1 MANLGNVWH
10 IPANPEPPGVAGMRD
25 PVFPATPAATVTI
38 YTGNQFAGD
47 GNPGNQLQVG
57 SSLFYSPQ
65 GGAAW
70 TEVPLAFSAEIGNN
84 KYYSA
89 PVPFGSF
96 QAGTNVRYYLRIAYD
111 DHDTTFLQLNADG
124 ITSATTADESAAQAA
139 PFVFTVDTPALRGQ
153 WAPVIP
159 LPNVGIHA
167 HVLPNGLV
175 LMWGRRDN
183 PGQSLNVDPPTPL
196 HQGGTPAPP
205 ATCTP
210 FLWNPVTGEVSKT
223 SQPTMPDGSLT
234 NLFCS
239 GHAFLADGRL
249 FVAGGHLADGAGVNQ
264 TTVYDPVA
272 GTWTPGAP
280 MNAGRWYPT
289 VTRLPD
295 GSVLVL
301 SGSFA
306 GPGGGSVP
314 NTVPQVWRAG
324 TLSSLAGNPQG
335 PLDLYPRVHV
345 RSSGQVLVTGS
356 LAETWSLDPSGTGTW
371 TDLGIQRAN
380 GQRDYAPSVLYG
392 PDQVLYI
399 GGGSPP
405 IADAE
410 LLDLS
415 QQPPAWRDPKDQAAQ
430 MAFPRR
436 QHNAT
441 ILPDGTVLVTGGTR
455 SGGAGPPENF
465 NNLDPGQPIHVAELW
480 DPGTGHWT
488 QLAAEQEDRCYHS
501 TAVLLP
507 DGRVLSAGGGEFF
520 PVEGVPEENLPQD
533 SHLDGQIFSP
543 PYLFK
548 GTQPV
553 ITSAPAT
560 VSYGQTF
567 QVGTAQPGDIQ
578 KVTWIGL
585 SSVTHSFNTG
595 QRFLALQAVPS
606 AGGLAVTAPASPD
619 ACPPGHYL
627 MFLVTTGGVPS
638 VAAIVQVAAAPG
650 QPQAAAAAGTAHA
663 QAAAAAPGQPQ
674 AVAAAPRQPQAA
686 VAAGTAHDQAAA
698 PEAAH
703 AQAAAPATP
712 APPDVFALRASVLAA
727 ATGTKVVIGI
737 TGTCPYGI
745 AACWGGANEALH
757 HLDGVAFV
765 DPIAN
770 AEDSTA
776 MVFLAGG
783 GLPPLDRWREEF
795 RRIANDSYTVRGI
808 EVTVSGRVTTRDGTV
823 VLVSDGAVPPL
834 VLMPLDQ
841 ADVVQWDRSARA
853 PRTADPRELDAY
865 RALARETAGRTG
877 PPDAGAQLVTVTG
890 PLVPAAPGYRLQV
903 RTVAEPGQ

>member
-25 PVFPATPAATVTI
+25 PVFPATPASTVTI
-38 YTGNQFAGD
+38 YTGNQFAGG

-84 KYYSA
+84 KYYSGS
-89 PVPFGSF
+89 VPLGSF
-96 QAGTNVRYYLRIAYD
+96 PAGTIVRYYLRIAYD
-111 DHDTTFLQLNADG
+111 DHDTTFLQLNTDG
-124 ITSATTADESAAQAA
+124 VTSATTADESAAQAD
-139 PFVFTVDTPALRGQ
+139 PFLFTVETPALRGQ
-153 WAPVIP
+153 WGPVIP

-183 PGQSLNVDPPTPL
+183 PSQSLNVDPPTPL
-196 HQGGTPAPP
+196 HQGGPAAPP

-210 FLWNPVTGEVSKT
+210 FLWNPATGEVSKT
-223 SQPTMPDGSLT
+223 SQPTMPDGSLA

-239 GHAFLADGRL
+239 GHAFLPDGRL

-295 GSVLVL
+295 GGVLVL

-345 RSSGQVLVTGS
+345 RSNGQVLVTGS

-392 PDQVLYI
+392 TDQVLYI

-415 QQPPAWRDPKDQAAQ
+415 QQPPAWRDPKDQASQ

-548 GTQPV
+548 GTRPV

-595 QRFLALQAVPS
+595 QRFLALPAVPS

-650 QPQAAAAAGTAHA
+650 QPQPAAAG
-663 QAAAAAPGQPQ
+663 AARAEAAAPGQPQ
-674 AVAAAPRQPQAA
+674 P
-686 VAAGTAHDQAAA
+686 VAAGAAR
-698 PEAAH
+698 
-703 AQAAAPATP
+703 AQAAAAAAP

-727 ATGTKVVIGI
+727 ATGTKVVVGI

-776 MVFLAGG
+776 TVFLAGD

-823 VLVSDGAVPPL
+823 ILVSDDAVPPL

-841 ADVVQWDRSARA
+841 AEVVQWDRSARA

-865 RALARETAGRTG
+865 LTLARETVGRTG
-877 PPDAGAQLVTVTG
+877 TPDAEAQLVTVTG

-903 RTVAEPGQ
+903 RTVAEPGR

>member
-38 YTGNQFAGD
+38 CTGNQFAGD

-84 KYYSA
+84 KYYSGS
-89 PVPFGSF
+89 VPFGSF
-96 QAGTNVRYYLRIAYD
+96 QAGTVVRYYLRIAYD
-111 DHDTTFLQLNADG
+111 DHDTTFLQLNTDG
-124 ITSATTADESAAQAA
+124 ITSATTADESAAQAG
-139 PFVFTVDTPALRGQ
+139 PFLFTVETPALRGQ
-153 WAPVIP
+153 WGPVIP

-175 LMWGRRDN
+175 LMWGRRDD
-183 PGQSLNVDPPTPL
+183 PSQSLNVDPPTPL
-196 HQGGTPAPP
+196 YQGGPPAPP
-205 ATCTP
+205 AQCTP
-210 FLWNPVTGEVSKT
+210 FLWNPATGEVSKT
-223 SQPTMPDGSLT
+223 SQPTMPDGSLA

-239 GHAFLADGRL
+239 GHAFLPDGRL

-335 PLDLYPRVHV
+335 PLDLYPRLHV
-345 RSSGQVLVTGS
+345 RSNGQVLVTGS

-380 GQRDYAPSVLYG
+380 GQRDYGPSVLYG

-520 PVEGVPEENLPQD
+520 PVEGVPEENFPQD

-650 QPQAAAAAGTAHA
+650 QPQAAAGRCRDRSRPGAPAPRQP

-674 AVAAAPRQPQAA
+674 AATA
-686 VAAGTAHDQAAA
+686 AAGTAH
-698 PEAAH
+698 
-703 AQAAAPATP
+703 AQAARCRGRPRPGGRSRDSRAPRRVRAARLGPGRGHRHQGGRRHHRDVPVRHRGVLGRRQRGP
-712 APPDVFALRASVLAA
+712 APPGRRGVRR
-727 ATGTKVVIGI
+727 
-737 TGTCPYGI
+737 PHRQR
-745 AACWGGANEALH
+745 GGFNGH
-757 HLDGVAFV
+757 
-765 DPIAN
+765 
-770 AEDSTA
+770 
-776 MVFLAGG
+776 
-783 GLPPLDRWREEF
+783 GLPG
-795 RRIANDSYTVRGI
+795 RRR
-808 EVTVSGRVTTRDGTV
+808 
-823 VLVSDGAVPPL
+823 
-834 VLMPLDQ
+834 
-841 ADVVQWDRSARA
+841 
-853 PRTADPRELDAY
+853 
-865 RALARETAGRTG
+865 
-877 PPDAGAQLVTVTG
+877 
-890 PLVPAAPGYRLQV
+890 PAAPGPLAGRIPADRQRQLHAARNRGDRL
-903 RTVAEPGQ
+903 RPGNDAGRHRDPGQRRRRATSRADAARSVRRGAVGPFRPGSQDRRSA

>member
-38 YTGNQFAGD
+38 YTGNQFAGG

-70 TEVPLAFSAEIGNN
+70 TEVPLAFSAEVGNN
-84 KYYSA
+84 KYYSGS
-89 PVPFGSF
+89 VPLGSF
-96 QAGTNVRYYLRIAYD
+96 PAGTNVRYYLRIAYD
-111 DHDTTFLQLNADG
+111 DHDTTFLQLNTDG

-183 PGQSLNVDPPTPL
+183 PSQSLNVDPPTPL
-196 HQGGTPAPP
+196 HQGGPPAPP

-210 FLWNPVTGEVSKT
+210 FLWNPATGEVSKT
-223 SQPTMPDGSLT
+223 SQPTMPDGSLA

-239 GHAFLADGRL
+239 GHAFLPDGRL

-345 RSSGQVLVTGS
+345 RSNGQVLVTGS

-392 PDQVLYI
+392 TDQVLYI

-415 QQPPAWRDPKDQAAQ
+415 QQPPAWRDPKDQASQ

-553 ITSAPAT
+553 ITSAPAA

-650 QPQAAAAAGTAHA
+650 SLSRWRPLQISPSRWRPLQVSPSRWRPRGRPRPGGRSGAA
-663 QAAAAAPGQPQ
+663 
-674 AVAAAPRQPQAA
+674 R
-686 VAAGTAHDQAAA
+686 
-698 PEAAH
+698 

-727 ATGTKVVIGI
+727 ATGTKVVVGI

-776 MVFLAGG
+776 TVFLAGD

-795 RRIANDSYTVRGI
+795 RRIANDSYTLRGI
-808 EVTVSGRVTTRDGTV
+808 EVTVTGRVTTRDGTV
-823 VLVSDGAVPPL
+823 ILVSDDAVPPL

-865 RALARETAGRTG
+865 LTLARETVGRSGT
-877 PPDAGAQLVTVTG
+877 PDAETQLVTVTG

-903 RTVAEPGQ
+903 RTVAEPGR